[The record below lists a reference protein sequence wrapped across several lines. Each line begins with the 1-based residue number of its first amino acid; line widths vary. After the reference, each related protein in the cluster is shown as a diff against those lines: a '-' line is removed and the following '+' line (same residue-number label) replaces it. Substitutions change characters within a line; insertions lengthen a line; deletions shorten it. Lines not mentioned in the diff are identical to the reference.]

1 MYLSLLLLLC
11 DSDVCKVMCLL
22 DDVDLK
28 VIGNWLCETISMCLL
43 YIMLQNPMI

>member
-28 VIGNWLCETISMCLL
+28 VIGNGYVKQYRCVSYT
-43 YIMLQNPMI
+43 